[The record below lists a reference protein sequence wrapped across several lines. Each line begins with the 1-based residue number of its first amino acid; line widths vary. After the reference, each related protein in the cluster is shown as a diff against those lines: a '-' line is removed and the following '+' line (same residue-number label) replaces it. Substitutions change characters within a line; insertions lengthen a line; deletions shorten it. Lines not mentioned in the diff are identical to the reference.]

1 MELPTY
7 FSDFLKEIRLTTN
20 QTSDL
25 KKGHTLLR
33 QRLEEDETLS
43 TIIVSTFLQGSY
55 RRSTAVRPKGD
66 SRSDVDVIVVTKLSK
81 EEYTPQEALDVF
93 VPFMEK
99 HYKGKYRLQGRSIGI
114 SLSYVDLDVVITAA
128 PSESET
134 GILQSESVIT
144 EYSLEEARD
153 WVINKSWLSPDDRLS
168 FKAQRMME
176 LAKSEPEWKIS
187 PLYIPDR
194 EAMEWNPTH
203 PLEQIRWTRD
213 KNAACSGHYVNVV
226 KALKWWRRVNY
237 PDAGHPKSYPLEHFI
252 GVCCPDRIG
261 SVAKGV
267 TLALETIVSDYSI
280 KPELPDH
287 GVPEH
292 NVFARL
298 SEEDYDTFYE
308 QVCVAA
314 EIARRAL
321 DSEDVGESAEAW
333 KELFGSKFPDPPES
347 KKSSNSLN
355 ENKGGFTERNLATTI
370 GGGRFA

>member
-7 FSDFLKEIRLTTN
+7 FSDFLKEIRLTSN
-20 QTSDL
+20 QISDL
-25 KKGHTLLR
+25 KKGHILLR
-33 QRLEEDETLS
+33 ERLEADETLS
-43 TIIVSTFLQGSY
+43 PIIVSTFLQGSY

-81 EEYTPQEALDVF
+81 EEYTPEEALNVF

-134 GILQSESVIT
+134 GILQSESVTT
-144 EYSLEEARD
+144 EYSLEEVRD

-176 LAKSEPEWKIS
+176 FAKSEPEWKIS

-194 EAMEWNPTH
+194 EAKEWNPTH

-213 KNAACSGHYVNVV
+213 KNAVCNGHYVNVV
-226 KALKWWRRVNY
+226 KALKWWRRAKY
-237 PDAGHPKSYPLEHFI
+237 PDEGHPKSYPLEHFI
-252 GVCCPDRIG
+252 GVCCPDGIS

-267 TLALETIVSDYSI
+267 TLSLETIVSDYST

-287 GVPEH
+287 GGLNMMFLHVYP
-292 NVFARL
+292 
-298 SEEDYDTFYE
+298 
-308 QVCVAA
+308 
-314 EIARRAL
+314 
-321 DSEDVGESAEAW
+321 
-333 KELFGSKFPDPPES
+333 
-347 KKSSNSLN
+347 KKI
-355 ENKGGFTERNLATTI
+355 TI
-370 GGGRFA
+370 PFMSRFV